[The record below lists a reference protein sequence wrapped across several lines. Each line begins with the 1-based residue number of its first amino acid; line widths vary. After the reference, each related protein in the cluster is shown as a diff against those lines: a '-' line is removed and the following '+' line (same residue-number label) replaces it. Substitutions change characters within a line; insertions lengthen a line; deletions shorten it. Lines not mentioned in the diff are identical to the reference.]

1 MKNPIFTT
9 RKRNYWKG
17 QIRIGDVVQSVLSQE
32 IGLVVETWTNHRNQ
46 ITTVDVLWGE
56 GSESRQSVF
65 PSGLVVICKGQ

>member
-1 MKNPIFTT
+1 MRNPIFTT

-17 QIRIGDVVQSVLSQE
+17 QIKIGDVVQSVLSKE

-65 PSGLVVICKGQ
+65 PSDLTIICKGQ

>member
-1 MKNPIFTT
+1 MRNPIFTS

-17 QIRIGDVVQSVLSQE
+17 QIKIGDVVQRGTEV
-32 IGLVVETWTNHRNQ
+32 GLVVNTWTNHRNQ

-65 PSGLVVICKGQ
+65 PSDLTIICKGQ

>member
-17 QIRIGDVVQSVLSQE
+17 QIKIGDVVQSVLSQE
-32 IGLVVETWTNHRNQ
+32 VGLVVETWTNHRNQ
-46 ITTVDVLWGE
+46 ITTVDVLWGK

-65 PSGLVVICKGQ
+65 PSDLKIICKGQ